1 LLPDK
6 DGHSVLGAIAAD
18 PDLTATQKQS
28 LTQIYETFRR
38 ENSRAGVATD
48 HDVTTTDVTTTDKG
62 ATAETAP
69 EIARTSPP
77 RRPGRGRANHKEEQP
92 S

>member
-1 LLPDK
+1 
-6 DGHSVLGAIAAD
+6 
-18 PDLTATQKQS
+18 

-48 HDVTTTDVTTTDKG
+48 HDVTTTDEG
-62 ATAETAP
+62 AISKTAP
-69 EIARTSPP
+69 ETARTSPP